1 MFYLLEATTPIY
13 PLWRLWLMKE
23 YKNNDFSSGLLW
35 GEAQA

>member
-23 YKNNDFSSGLLW
+23 YKNDDFSF
-35 GEAQA
+35 